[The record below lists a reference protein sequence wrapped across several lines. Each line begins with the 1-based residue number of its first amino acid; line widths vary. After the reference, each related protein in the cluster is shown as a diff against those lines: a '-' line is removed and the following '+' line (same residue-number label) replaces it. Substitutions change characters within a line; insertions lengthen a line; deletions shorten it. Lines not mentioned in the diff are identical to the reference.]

1 MSEMSDALSR
11 GSSSTKGVSNM
22 TTSFRESAKI
32 YQFPARTRPALGGYQ
47 EAKPGENPSAP
58 ASPRVTEAAFGGAWY
73 HEAAVQ
79 EADRPSRS

>member
-1 MSEMSDALSR
+1 
-11 GSSSTKGVSNM
+11 M

-32 YQFPARTRPALGGYQ
+32 YQFPARIRPALGGYQ
-47 EAKPGENPSAP
+47 EAKLAENPSAP
-58 ASPRVTEAAFGGAWY
+58 ASLRVTDVGGAWY